1 MNGLNKWKDLYA
13 SNKDFR
19 DYVDNYMKN
28 RDVTLEAVLSH
39 KLTQIIGEMYMEKAG
54 EKNA

>member
-13 SNKDFR
+13 SNEDFR
-19 DYVDNYMKN
+19 DYVDRCMKN

-39 KLTQIIGEMYMEKAG
+39 KLTQIVGEMYMEKAG